1 MTKIFKTY
9 YTNSNM
15 FDSTFFLIKKNSRE
29 AKGKMKYLKDKQ
41 KNSPYK

>member
-15 FDSTFFLIKKNSRE
+15 FDSTFFLIKKIQ
-29 AKGKMKYLKDKQ
+29 GKPKEK
-41 KNSPYK
+41 